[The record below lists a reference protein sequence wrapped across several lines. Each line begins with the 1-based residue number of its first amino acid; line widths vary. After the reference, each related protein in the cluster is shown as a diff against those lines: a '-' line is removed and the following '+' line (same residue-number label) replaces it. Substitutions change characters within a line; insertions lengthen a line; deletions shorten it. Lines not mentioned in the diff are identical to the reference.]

1 MPVLESVDKVATLL
15 AEMPF
20 AENHKDFLTA
30 LYSRQYHPRALQNR
44 FISGFRLQ
52 GVFLPHMSAEKQK
65 MRLNAANNYEYRFFD
80 RLKHRQYACAF
91 DYR

>member
-1 MPVLESVDKVATLL
+1 MPVLESVDKVTTLL

-30 LYSRQYHPRALQNR
+30 LYSRQYHPRALENR

-65 MRLNAANNYEYRFFD
+65 CGETPQTIMNTGFSTD
-80 RLKHRQYACAF
+80 
-91 DYR
+91 